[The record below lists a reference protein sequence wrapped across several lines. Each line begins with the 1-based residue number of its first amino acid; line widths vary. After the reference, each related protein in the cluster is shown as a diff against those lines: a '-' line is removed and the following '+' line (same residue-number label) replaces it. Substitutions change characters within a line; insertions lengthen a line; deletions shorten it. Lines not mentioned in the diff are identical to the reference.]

1 MDLNDRTVII
11 TGAGSGIGW
20 VACQVFA
27 EAGATVIASDI
38 HEEPANAAADSVDG
52 TAVVGDV
59 SDPDV
64 WEQLV
69 EAGGERLG
77 AVYLNAGL
85 YGPNGPIDE
94 LPIDQYQ
101 RTIDANIGGVVL
113 GTRAC
118 VPALRANGGGAIVVT
133 ASVAG
138 IIAFEGNP
146 LYTLTK
152 QAVAGFVRAL
162 APSLVADGITIDAV
176 CPGIVDTPMT
186 TEALGGASA
195 DDLGIGLI
203 DPTDIARTAFD
214 LATSEG
220 TGRCR
225 AVRGTGGPPVDW
237 QFPTWVDLAK
247 A

>member
-38 HEEPANAAADSVDG
+38 HEEPANAVADSVDG

-85 YGPNGPIDE
+85 YGHN
-94 LPIDQYQ
+94 
-101 RTIDANIGGVVL
+101 NIQ
-113 GTRAC
+113 
-118 VPALRANGGGAIVVT
+118 
-133 ASVAG
+133 
-138 IIAFEGNP
+138 E
-146 LYTLTK
+146 
-152 QAVAGFVRAL
+152 
-162 APSLVADGITIDAV
+162 
-176 CPGIVDTPMT
+176 DTN
-186 TEALGGASA
+186 
-195 DDLGIGLI
+195 
-203 DPTDIARTAFD
+203 
-214 LATSEG
+214 
-220 TGRCR
+220 
-225 AVRGTGGPPVDW
+225 
-237 QFPTWVDLAK
+237 
-247 A
+247 